1 MKGFNIITG
10 IPRSGSTLLC
20 NILSQNPA
28 FHAGATSPLPEI
40 IQQMIAKFS
49 TSPEIQGALLRDR
62 VVTQDKLAGMIHG
75 VIDAWYSDQDKIV
88 FDKSRGWAFQ
98 ANLLHE
104 LYDDIKIIVTVRDL
118 RSVFGSIEKQHRK
131 TAMFDLGANPVEKT
145 LFARAELFLEPA
157 GMIGQCAIGAQDVI
171 ARARDNVF
179 VLQYEAFS
187 VDPATK
193 IREIYTFLGLDPFD
207 HDFEDIENV
216 SHEPDALWLNKFPH
230 TGDGEVKPTD
240 RTEWKDYLT
249 PDIGQ
254 KIFDRYP
261 AYNTLFG
268 YH

>member
-1 MKGFNIITG
+1 MKSFNIVTG
-10 IPRSGSTLLC
+10 MPRSGSTLLC

-40 IQQMIAKFS
+40 ISAMIQRFS
-49 TSPEIQGALLRDR
+49 NSPEIQGALLRDKQA
-62 VVTQDKLAGMIHG
+62 TQDKLAGMIHG
-75 VIDAWYSDQDKIV
+75 CIEAWYSDQDKII
-88 FDKSRGWAFQ
+88 FDKSRGWSFN

-131 TAMFDLGANPVEKT
+131 TSMFDLAGSPVEKT
-145 LFARAELFLEPA
+145 LFARADLFMQPE
-157 GMIGQCAIGAQDVI
+157 GMIGQCAIGCQDVM
-171 ARARDNVF
+171 ARARGNVY

-187 VDPATK
+187 VDPGTK
-193 IREIYTFLGLDPFD
+193 VKEIYNFLGLEHFD
-207 HDFEDIENV
+207 HNFDDIENV

-240 RTEWKDYLT
+240 KAEWKDYLT

-254 KIFDRYP
+254 AIFARYP
-261 AYNTLFG
+261 NYNTLFG
-268 YH
+268 YQ

>member
-1 MKGFNIITG
+1 VKGFNIITG

-28 FHAGATSPLPEI
+28 FFAGATSPLPEI
-40 IQQMIAKFS
+40 IGAMIVKFS
-49 TSPEIQGALLRDR
+49 TSPEIQGALMRDR
-62 VVTQDKLAGMIHG
+62 IKTQNKLAAMIHG
-75 VIDAWYSDQDKIV
+75 AIDAWYFDQDKIV
-88 FDKSRGWAFQ
+88 FDKSRGWSFN

-118 RSVFGSIEKQHRK
+118 RAVFGSIEKQHRK
-131 TAMFDLGANPVEKT
+131 TSMFDLAANPVEKT
-145 LFARAELFLEPA
+145 LLARADLFLSPE
-157 GMIGQCAIGAQDVI
+157 GMIGQCAIGVQDVI
-171 ARARDNVF
+171 ARGRDNVF
-179 VLQYEAFS
+179 VLHYEAFS
-187 VDPATK
+187 VDPSTK
-193 IREIYTFLGLDPFD
+193 IQELYTFLGLEPYD

-240 RTEWKDYLT
+240 RVEWKSYLT